1 MKPATRALH
10 QALIRCA
17 KSAIAAW
24 EAWLKA
30 GDDDKTNGPTPA
42 P

>member
-1 MKPATRALH
+1 MKPATRQLH
-10 QALIRCA
+10 LALIRAA
-17 KSAIAAW
+17 KAVITAW